1 MFDVRS
7 VRISNSLFMF
17 TQINISL
24 NSWYGRFENNRIVQR
39 NNVSFLQL
47 LLSIA
52 IIRSSSWNA
61 VLSLVRVFWALCCN
75 VEMETV
81 DWRGESPA
89 WSQLSVILHP
99 ITILYLTS
107 NYPSPQRTRFQD
119 SLNTV
124 SNYHQLSD
132 SEAALYGNIFQF
144 RLKSSSGKHG
154 TVRKKV
160 DSIVV

>member
-1 MFDVRS
+1 MADAKTTE
-7 VRISNSLFMF
+7 LFIF
-17 TQINISL
+17 VAFIFNCHD
-24 NSWYGRFENNRIVQR
+24 G
-39 NNVSFLQL
+39 
-47 LLSIA
+47 
-52 IIRSSSWNA
+52 IIPSRWNT

-144 RLKSSSGKHG
+144 RLKSSSGKHW

-160 DSIVV
+160 DSIVGSKVFMHLKNILGDLVLVCVC